1 MTNPATAQAATL
13 AAGDAADEAAR
24 VRAET
29 YTLLAALLS
38 APPDRALLDA
48 LKAID
53 PPVDES
59 AEFESAEAVAAE
71 SAPATA
77 ETAAPV
83 AVETAD
89 PVWRPLRAAAA
100 QAAPGAL
107 EDEYHDLFIGLGRG
121 EVVPFGSW
129 HLTGFLMEQPLSDL
143 RDDLKALGIE
153 ADAAQKDPEDHI
165 AALCESMALLIRA
178 DDIDEAHEK
187 RFFARHIQPW
197 AGKFFAELRAAKS
210 ANFYRAVGAL
220 GARFVEVETRYLNFP
235 DNSE

>member
-1 MTNPATAQAATL
+1 MTNTATAEAAMP
-13 AAGDAADEAAR
+13 GVPADEAGR

-38 APPDRALLDA
+38 APPGRALLDA
-48 LKAID
+48 LKDIGA
-53 PPVDES
+53 PVDES
-59 AEFESAEAVAAE
+59 AESADA
-71 SAPATA
+71 
-77 ETAAPV
+77 
-83 AVETAD
+83 
-89 PVWRPLRAAAA
+89 VWRPLRAAAA
-100 QAAPGAL
+100 QATPEAL

-178 DDIDEAHEK
+178 DDIDEARER
-187 RFFARHIQPW
+187 RFFARHIEPW
-197 AGKFFAELRAAKS
+197 AGRFFAELRAAKS

-220 GARFVEVETRYLNFP
+220 GGRFVEVEARYLNFP
-235 DNSE
+235 DNSA